1 MTIKVSLDIGA
12 QAELAATLDYSL
24 HAEATISTGYNSKKG
39 GIFMDPN
46 AELKDTSKPLKLENG
61 CTLGCKAQLVIG
73 PKVILSVGPEAP
85 SWLAKVI
92 KQKNDLVSLTVPE
105 YTLSG
110 KAGASIKAVS
120 GATDTCD
127 MCNAAC
133 PKIETDGELKAAL
146 AAKVSSACCIGLKC

>member
-24 HAEATISTGYNSKKG
+24 LAEASIMTGYISKKDG
-39 GIFMDPN
+39 LFVDPK

-61 CTLGCKAQLVIG
+61 CTLECKAELVVG
-73 PKVILSVGPEAP
+73 PKVILALGPPTLGWLSEAIDGGTSP
-85 SWLAKVI
+85 
-92 KQKNDLVSLTVPE
+92 NDLVSLTLPE
-105 YTLSG
+105 YTLTG

-120 GATDTCD
+120 GAATKCD

-133 PKIETDGELKAAL
+133 PKIEVDGELKAAL
-146 AAKVSSACCIGLKC
+146 AAKVTFVC